1 MGISW
6 TTSCHKIDFY
16 HVTDRTLSDYK
27 AGRQRLHLHDEPLE
41 LGAGEEGRP
50 GEDDGDVVSAAA
62 VIVDS
67 HFVGEI
73 LVVPRH
79 QPVSLTSQE
88 YMKFS

>member
-1 MGISW
+1 M
-6 TTSCHKIDFY
+6 
-16 HVTDRTLSDYK
+16 SDYK
-27 AGRQRLHLHDEPLE
+27 VSRQRLHLHDKALE
-41 LGAGEEGRP
+41 LGAGEECRP
-50 GEDDGDVVSAAA
+50 REDDGDVVSASV

-67 HFVGEI
+67 HFVREI

>member
-1 MGISW
+1 M
-6 TTSCHKIDFY
+6 
-16 HVTDRTLSDYK
+16 SDYK
-27 AGRQRLHLHDEPLE
+27 VSRQRLHLHDEPLE
-41 LGAGEEGRP
+41 LGASEEGRP
-50 GEDDGDVVSAAA
+50 GEDDGDVVSTSTAA

>member
-1 MGISW
+1 M
-6 TTSCHKIDFY
+6 
-16 HVTDRTLSDYK
+16 SDYK

-62 VIVDS
+62 VIVNS

-79 QPVSLTSQE
+79 
-88 YMKFS
+88 